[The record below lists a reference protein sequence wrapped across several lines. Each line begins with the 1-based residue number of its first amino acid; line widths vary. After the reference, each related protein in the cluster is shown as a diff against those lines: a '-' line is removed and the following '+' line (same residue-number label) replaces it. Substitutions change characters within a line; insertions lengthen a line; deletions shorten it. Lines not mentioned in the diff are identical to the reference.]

1 MRESLI
7 SRLSDLL
14 YKWILEAPGHKEYHL
29 VYENAPNGGY
39 GMMWTFVFLLVISI
53 AAAAV
58 YYFVVSSSVV
68 NANKRNYFTVGLLG
82 LFALIVATVVG
93 LRLIT
98 GYNDSSYWSSNLVSI
113 NLLNI
118 VYYVLLYEVWSL
130 IMMPFSKSSIHMFSK

>member
-1 MRESLI
+1 MRELLI
-7 SRLSDLL
+7 RLSDLL
-14 YKWILEAPGHKEYHL
+14 YKWILEAPGHKEYHQ
-29 VYENAPNGGY
+29 VYENVQNGGY

-58 YYFVVSSSVV
+58 YYFVVSSQAV
-68 NANKRNYFTVGLLG
+68 NANKRNYFTVCLLG
-82 LFALIVATVVG
+82 LFALIVATIVG

-98 GYNDSSYWSSNLVSI
+98 GYNDAAYWSSNLVRI

-118 VYYVLLYEVWSL
+118 LYYAIFYEVWSL

>member
-1 MRESLI
+1 MRELLI
-7 SRLSDLL
+7 RLSDLL
-14 YKWILEAPGHKEYHL
+14 YKWILQAPGHKEYHL
-29 VYENAPNGGY
+29 VYENVQNGGY

-98 GYNDSSYWSSNLVSI
+98 GYNDSSYWRSNLVRI

-118 VYYVLLYEVWSL
+118 VYYILLYEVWSL